1 MSGNKICFHTPCQ
14 KYKQF
19 ERQPSCIYT
28 HIHLHTHTHKARD
41 SPKLEKMALNI
52 VWEHFRPTNGAYET
66 TQCPHINHSIGLS
79 SLIKQIRC
87 SPVPNQRS
95 SPFCQ
100 PAIVRLLHVPADR
113 ASVAPPL
120 PVAAPSPG
128 REGTGPPSPFP
139 SRAPGPAVTAAHRSP
154 HLTAGPTPV

>member
-1 MSGNKICFHTPCQ
+1 MVKNLRHWS
-14 KYKQF
+14 KQL
-19 ERQPSCIYT
+19 RI
-28 HIHLHTHTHKARD
+28 HIHLRTHKARD
-41 SPKLEKMALNI
+41 SFKLEKWHLILFGNTFSLQTEHMKGHKVLILN
-52 VWEHFRPTNGAYET
+52 T
-66 TQCPHINHSIGLS
+66 IGLS
-79 SLIKQIRC
+79 SLIKQIRY

-120 PVAAPSPG
+120 PVAAPSLFICPG

-139 SRAPGPAVTAAHRSP
+139 SRASGPAVTAAHRSP
-154 HLTAGPTPV
+154 HLTAAPTPV